1 MRIDAPAKLLLI
13 FIAETDTWGPSRV
26 PLYEAIVER
35 LYEYGIDG
43 ATVHSGVMGFGAN
56 RRMHKKGLF
65 GVTDERPITI
75 SVVDTEAKLRA
86 VLPLL
91 TEMVLEG
98 LLFLVD
104 GEVIA

>member
-1 MRIDAPAKLLLI
+1 MRIEAPAKLLLI
-13 FIAETDTWGPSRV
+13 FIDETDTWGNSRV

-35 LYEYGIDG
+35 LYESGIDG

-65 GVTDERPITI
+65 GVTDDRPITI

-86 VLPLL
+86 VLPKLK
-91 TEMVLEG
+91 EMVTEG

-104 GEVIA
+104 GEVVA

>member
-1 MRIDAPAKLLLI
+1 MRIEAPAKLLLI
-13 FIAETDTWGPSRV
+13 FIDETDTWGQSRV

-35 LYEYGIDG
+35 LYEAGIEG

-65 GVTDERPITI
+65 GVTDDRPMTI

-86 VLPLL
+86 ILPKLK
-91 TEMVLEG
+91 EMVVEG

-104 GEVIA
+104 GEVVA